1 VWWAP
6 GLIAGLAGAFVASRL
21 LRGMLYGV
29 GVLDPMTYVI
39 VGCLLT
45 AAALLAT
52 IVPAVRATRVDPA
65 RAFH

>member
-1 VWWAP
+1 
-6 GLIAGLAGAFVASRL
+6 
-21 LRGMLYGV
+21 
-29 GVLDPMTYVI
+29 MTYVI

-52 IVPAVRATRVDPA
+52 IVPAARATRVDPA